1 LRAAHQ
7 VGPRAGTLGFAH
19 LKSTR
24 KSLKSTPEGDR
35 RDERMSSILAELIPT
50 YLKLTAACVLAL
62 GAVPSPASAQT
73 PASGRPTLAVLPL
86 QNSSGD
92 RTQDF
97 FAEGMT
103 DEIAS
108 AVAGVQGID
117 VVARSSSFQFRQPN
131 PDIAAAGAALKV
143 SHIVQGSARLTADRV
158 RLSAQVVQVRD
169 GAKLWS
175 KELEAPRSEI
185 FDLEEE
191 IARDIAA
198 SLRTP
203 AKPGQPLVRSH
214 TSDFDA
220 YLDFLRAKAAAR
232 PRGAAPLA
240 AAALLLERAVD
251 RDPDFAPA
259 AALLAYAYALTP
271 LFAPSL
277 RGGMPDQERKLVAQ
291 TLPRSDALARRAT
304 ALDPRSPEALVAL
317 GYANM
322 VQRRMLA
329 AEDAFKQALALNPNQ
344 ADGLHGLSQLVA
356 ALGRIKESLA
366 MREHLQEGEPF
377 ITNYTA
383 DTAEIYW
390 LDGATDKAVAML
402 QPFRPGRTLELA
414 LVEASAGRY
423 REAAAAIREMPASN
437 YPPGMTE
444 AAAKILESAPAT
456 AAAADTLPRIGNLS
470 FAYMHVGAP
479 QRVLEFYEDEIRAGY
494 FQPISTTWFWHP
506 TYAPVRKTARFKN
519 VVRDL
524 GLVEYW
530 GARGWPPQCRPTQ
543 ANEFGCE

>member
-1 LRAAHQ
+1 
-7 VGPRAGTLGFAH
+7 
-19 LKSTR
+19 
-24 KSLKSTPEGDR
+24 
-35 RDERMSSILAELIPT
+35 MSSILAELIGT
-50 YLKLTAACVLAL
+50 YLKLTAVCALAL
-62 GAVPSPASAQT
+62 GAAPSPASAQT
-73 PASGRPTLAVLPL
+73 PSSGRPAVAVLPL
-86 QNSSGD
+86 QNNSGD
-92 RTQDF
+92 ATQDF
-97 FAEGMT
+97 FAEAMT

-108 AVAGVQGID
+108 ALAGVPGID

-131 PDIAAAGAALKV
+131 PGIRAVGAALKV
-143 SHIVQGSARLTADRV
+143 SHVLQGSARLIEDRV
-158 RLSAQVVQVRD
+158 RLSVLVAQVRD
-169 GAKLWS
+169 GTQLWS
-175 KELEAPRSEI
+175 KEFEAPRSGI

-191 IARDIAA
+191 LARDIAA
-198 SLRTP
+198 LLRAPTNP
-203 AKPGQPLVRSH
+203 SQALVHSR
-214 TSDFDA
+214 TSDFEA
-220 YLDFLRAKAAAR
+220 YLDFLRAKAAVR
-232 PRGAAPLA
+232 PRGVAALA
-240 AAALLLERAVD
+240 AGAVFLERAMD

-271 LFAPSL
+271 LFAPAL
-277 RGGMPDQERKLVAQ
+277 RGGMPDQERKLVAR
-291 TLPRSDALARRAT
+291 TIPRSDALARRAT
-304 ALDPRSPEALVAL
+304 TLDPRSPEAFVAL

-356 ALGRIKESLA
+356 ALGRIKQSLA

-390 LDGATDKAVAML
+390 LDGATDKAVTML

-423 REAAAAIREMPASN
+423 REAAAAIREMPAAN
-437 YPPGMTE
+437 YPAGMME
-444 AAAKILESAPAT
+444 AAAQILESAPAK

-479 QRVLEFYEDEIRAGY
+479 ERVLEFYEDEIRAGY

-506 TYAPVRKTARFKN
+506 TYAEVRKTARFKN

-530 GARGWPPQCRPTQ
+530 EARGWLPQCRPTQ
-543 ANEFGCE
+543 PNDFTCE

>member
-1 LRAAHQ
+1 MGIVSSPLMRGCSGVAA
-7 VGPRAGTLGFAH
+7 A
-19 LKSTR
+19 S
-24 KSLKSTPEGDR
+24 
-35 RDERMSSILAELIPT
+35 M
-50 YLKLTAACVLAL
+50 LAL
-62 GAVPSPASAQT
+62 CAAFSSACAQT
-73 PASGRPTLAVLPL
+73 PASARPIVAVLPL
-86 QNSSGD
+86 ENDSGD
-92 RTQDF
+92 AAQNF

-108 AVAGVQGID
+108 ALTGVAGID
-117 VVARSSSFQFRQPN
+117 VVARSSSFQLKTR
-131 PDIAAAGAALKV
+131 DIKAAGAALKV
-143 SHIVQGSARLTADRV
+143 GYVVQGAARLAADRV
-158 RLSAQVVQVRD
+158 RLAVSVAQARD
-169 GAKLWS
+169 GAQLWS
-175 KELEAPRSEI
+175 KEFEAPRAGI

-191 IARDIAA
+191 IARGIAA
-198 SLRTP
+198 ALRAP
-203 AKPGQPLVRSH
+203 AESGHALVRSR
-214 TSDFDA
+214 TGDFEA

-232 PRGAAPLA
+232 PRGAGPLA
-240 AAALLLERAVD
+240 AAAVLLEKVVSRA
-251 RDPDFAPA
+251 PDFAPA
-259 AALLAYAYALTP
+259 AALLAYDYALTP

-277 RGGMPDQERKLVAQ
+277 RGGMPEEERKIVER
-291 TLPRSDALARRAT
+291 TVPRSDALAHRAAT
-304 ALDPRSPEALVAL
+304 LDPKSAEAFVAL

-344 ADGLHGLSQLVA
+344 ADGLHGYSQLVA

-390 LDGATDKAVAML
+390 LDGATEKAIAML

-414 LVEASAGRY
+414 LVQAAAGRY
-423 REAAAAIREMPASN
+423 PEAAAAIREMPASN
-437 YPPGMTE
+437 YPAGMTE
-444 AAAKILESAPAT
+444 AAAKILESAPAKS
-456 AAAADTLPRIGNLS
+456 AAPDALPRIGNLS

-479 QRVLEFYEDEIRAGY
+479 ERVLEFYEDEIRAGY

-506 TYAPVRKTARFKN
+506 TYAAVRKTARFKN

-530 GARGWPPQCRPTQ
+530 SARGWPAQCRPM
-543 ANEFGCE
+543 AGNDFACE